1 MGLVNRLGDYY
12 LLATLGKGASSTV
25 YKAHDRRQGR
35 TVVLK
40 ALRQARPQEV
50 IISQRLRHPHIVPL
64 ERVETLDDGT
74 TLLISPYY
82 PGKTLDRLLLPLPY
96 PQVLSYLKQA
106 ASALA
111 YAHGQGVVHCDI
123 KPANLLLTKGELK
136 LLDFGLARTVDD
148 DSAFEQLG
156 TLEYLSPEA
165 ARGQR
170 LTPASDLWSLGVVTY
185 ELLSGVSPF
194 RGATLA
200 ATLRQIAEATPAP
213 IRQLRPEV
221 PAALEAVVAQ
231 LLAKSPAE
239 RYASAEALLEDL
251 AQLEAGAP
259 LKHTRPSA
267 PLAARNAIATTDI
280 HLPERPATLF
290 GRDDELALINLYL
303 HDASC
308 RLLTLHGMGGIG
320 KTHLALWA
328 AHQQAAQG
336 GFEAIYFVPLIEV
349 AESSLL
355 AAIAEALSADSA
367 ALPAVARAIGQCRI
381 LLVLDNFEHLSAH
394 RQLLAELLARCP
406 GLVLLVTSRERL
418 ALEEEWVLP
427 LRGLSLPT
435 QCPAPEAA
443 LGYGALALFADCAS
457 KQRGFSLEQEL
468 DGAYAICS
476 QLAGHPLGI
485 RLAAALMKTHSAHA
499 IAELI
504 AQDLGALQGG
514 SGHHASLKAVFW
526 QSYRLL
532 PAELKRLLAQISIFE
547 GGFTLEAASAIAG
560 ATPELLDAL
569 LDRALLE
576 QSLTRYHQ
584 HPLVQ
589 RFSRELADDDAPLI
603 ARHRAYFVSELKR
616 FGAMLKGRK
625 QPEALSLLEQELPNC
640 LRALA
645 GTLWEAEL
653 AEPLRAFYTH
663 KGRYSEGY
671 ERFAGASGSYAKAC
685 AAWFA
690 LLAGNLEAAKRLSRA
705 AMQGAEPAA
714 RLLLLNTQAGI
725 ALRQGRLQRARILSR
740 AALALAEQLDNP
752 IMQAACVS
760 NLAII
765 AEALGDDASAL
776 AYYRQGL
783 ALAEASGNVAQ
794 QVTSL
799 NNLADFYL
807 LRRQLGTAKDLLER
821 ALVLSEQHG
830 LSRMRPLLQ
839 SNFGL
844 CLMAEGDYQ
853 NAEAAFRE
861 AYRGAAERGDALEA
875 VAAQS
880 YLAQAQAAQGDAAGG
895 LATLRAALDAA
906 VTLDD
911 PGGMLGTI
919 VRFAELLARL
929 AHPLARPLAALA
941 REHPATEA
949 GDRALASAL
958 AAGAETTLSLAE
970 AIDELR
976 SLAIAPSPN
985 VT

>member
-1 MGLVNRLGDYY
+1 MNQLGDYY

-50 IISQRLRHPHIVPL
+50 IISQRLHHPHIVPI

-96 PQVLSYLKQA
+96 PEVLSYLKQA

-123 KPANLLLTKGELK
+123 KPANLLLAKGGLK

-148 DSAFEQLG
+148 DDAFEQLG
-156 TLEYLSPEA
+156 TLEYMSPEA
-165 ARGQR
+165 ARGQK
-170 LTPASDLWSLGVVTY
+170 LTPASDLWSLGVVAY
-185 ELLSGVSPF
+185 ELISGISPF
-194 RGATLA
+194 REATLA
-200 ATLRQIAEATPAP
+200 ATLRQIAEATPP
-213 IRQLRPEV
+213 PLCQLRPGM
-221 PAALEAVVAQ
+221 PAEFEAMVAQ
-231 LLAKSPAE
+231 LLAKAPAA
-239 RYASAEALLEDL
+239 RYPSAEALLEDL
-251 AQLEAGAP
+251 AQLEAGGP
-259 LKHTRPSA
+259 LKHARPIA
-267 PLAARNAIATTDI
+267 PLTARTTIATTDI
-280 HLPERPATLF
+280 HLPERPRTLF
-290 GRDDELALINLYL
+290 GREDELALLNLYL

-320 KTHLALWA
+320 KTHLAIWA

-336 GFEAIYFVPLIEV
+336 DFEAIYFVPLIGI
-349 AESSLL
+349 AENGLL
-355 AAIAEALSADSA
+355 AAIAEAFRADGA
-367 ALPAVARAIGQCRI
+367 ALQAVARVIGQRRI

-394 RQLLAELLARCP
+394 RQLLAELLACCP
-406 GLVLLVTSRERL
+406 KLVLLVTSRERL
-418 ALEEEWVLP
+418 ALDEEWVLP
-427 LRGLSLPT
+427 LRGLSLPA

-443 LGYGALALFADCAS
+443 LSYGALALFADCAT
-457 KQRGFSLEQEL
+457 KQRNFALEQEL
-468 DGAYAICS
+468 AGAYAICA

-485 RLAAALMKTHSAHA
+485 RLAAALMKTHSAQA
-499 IAELI
+499 IAERI
-504 AQDLGALQGG
+504 AQDLGTLQGG

-547 GGFTLEAASAIAG
+547 GGFTREAALAITD
-560 ATPELLDAL
+560 ATPELLEAL

-589 RFSRELADDDAPLI
+589 RLSRELADDAELD
-603 ARHRAYFVSELKR
+603 ARHRAYFLSELKR

-625 QPEALSLLEQELPNC
+625 QPEALSLLERELPNC

-645 GTLWEAEL
+645 GTSWEAEVI
-653 AEPLRAFYTH
+653 EPLRAFYTH
-663 KGRYSEGY
+663 KGRYGEGY
-671 ERFAGASGSYAKAC
+671 DCFLQASGSYAKAC

-690 LLAGNLEAAKRLSRA
+690 LLAGNLEVARRLSRA
-705 AMQGAEPAA
+705 AMKGAELAT
-714 RLLLLNTQAGI
+714 RLLLLNTQAGV
-725 ALRQGRLQRARILSR
+725 ALRQGRLQRARTLSR

-752 IMQAACVS
+752 IMQAACIS

-765 AEALGDDASAL
+765 AEALGDDASAQ
-776 AYYRQGL
+776 AYYQQGL
-783 ALAEASGNVAQ
+783 VLAEASGNVAQ

-807 LRRQLGTAKDLLER
+807 LRRQLGTAKGLLER

-830 LSRMRPLLQ
+830 LNRMRPLLQ

-861 AYRGAAERGDALEA
+861 AYCGAAERGDALEA
-875 VAAQS
+875 TAAQI
-880 YLAQAQAAQGDAAGG
+880 YLGQAQAAQGDTAEG
-895 LATLRAALDAA
+895 LATLTEALK
-906 VTLDD
+906 TTLSLDD
-911 PGGMLGTI
+911 LAGTLSAI
-919 VRFAELLARL
+919 VRFAEILAREQ
-929 AHPLARPLAALA
+929 HPRARALAALVSQ
-941 REHPATEA
+941 HPLTEA
-949 GDRALASAL
+949 GDQQLANSL
-958 AAGAETTLSLAE
+958 ACGTNTTLTVE
-970 AIDELR
+970 AAVQEL
-976 SLAIAPSPN
+976 LQGQ
-985 VT
+985 